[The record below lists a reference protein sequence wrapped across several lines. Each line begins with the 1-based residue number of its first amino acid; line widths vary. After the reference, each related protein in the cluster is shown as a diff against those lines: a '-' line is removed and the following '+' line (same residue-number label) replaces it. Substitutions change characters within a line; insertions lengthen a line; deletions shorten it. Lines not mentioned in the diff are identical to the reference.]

1 MIISLTG
8 FMGCG
13 KSSVG
18 RRLSELLCCPFM
30 DLDDVI
36 VEHEGRSI
44 PDIFAAEGEAA
55 FRLMELEA
63 LMGIL
68 STSEPR
74 QCAPLAP
81 SHCVGPSPYA
91 GVRKCQFRTNALTP
105 IENPSYHLGASSCHP
120 ERSEGSIN
128 LILALGGGTVMTPEC
143 AELVRENTVCIYL
156 RASVDTLM
164 QHLES
169 ESAGRP
175 LLKTDNADNHSERV
189 PDCHSKR
196 VPDCHSKRVPDC
208 HFERASDC
216 HFERVPNC
224 HFEQTSDC
232 HFERAERVEKSN
244 KLRRRIETL
253 MQQRSSTYEKTA
265 HITIDTDGK
274 SVEALASEIAFGLDR
289 LTSLYD
295 VK

>member
-1 MIISLTG
+1 
-8 FMGCG
+8 MGCG

-44 PDIFAAEGEAA
+44 PAIFATDGEGE
-55 FRLMELEA
+55 FRKMELEA

-143 AELVRENTVCIYL
+143 AELVRKNTVCIYL

-189 PDCHSKR
+189 PDCHFE
-196 VPDCHSKRVPDC
+196 RVPDC

-216 HFERVPNC
+216 HSKRVPDCHSERV
-224 HFEQTSDC
+224 SDC
-232 HFERAERVEKSN
+232 HFERPEGVENSN

>member
-1 MIISLTG
+1 
-8 FMGCG
+8 MGCG

-44 PDIFAAEGEAA
+44 PDIFATDGEGE
-55 FRLMELEA
+55 FRKMELEA

-91 GVRKCQFRTNALTP
+91 GVRKCQFRTIALTP

-169 ESAGRP
+169 EAAGRP
-175 LLKTDNADNHSERV
+175 LLKTDNADNHFERAS
-189 PDCHSKR
+189 DCHSKR

-208 HFERASDC
+208 HFERVPDC
-216 HFERVPNC
+216 HSKRVP
-224 HFEQTSDC
+224 DC
-232 HFERAERVEKSN
+232 HFERAERVEKSTE
-244 KLRRRIETL
+244 LRRRIETL

>member
-1 MIISLTG
+1 
-8 FMGCG
+8 MGCG

-36 VEHEGRSI
+36 VEREGRNI
-44 PDIFAAEGEAA
+44 PDIFATDGEGE
-55 FRLMELEA
+55 FRKMELEA

-169 ESAGRP
+169 EAAGRP
-175 LLKTDNADNHSERV
+175 LLSGD
-189 PDCHSKR
+189 
-196 VPDCHSKRVPDC
+196 
-208 HFERASDC
+208 
-216 HFERVPNC
+216 
-224 HFEQTSDC
+224 
-232 HFERAERVEKSN
+232 
-244 KLRRRIETL
+244 LRRRIETL